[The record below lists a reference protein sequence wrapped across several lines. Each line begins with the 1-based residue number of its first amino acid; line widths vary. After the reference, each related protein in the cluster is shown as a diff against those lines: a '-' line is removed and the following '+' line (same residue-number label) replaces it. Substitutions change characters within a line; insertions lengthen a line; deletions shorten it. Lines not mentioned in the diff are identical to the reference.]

1 MQDSISRLSDLD
13 WDFHGDK
20 SDSPFSDLHFH
31 PGRFVPQIPA
41 ALIGSLTS
49 PGDRVVDPFC
59 GSGTTLVEAQRLG
72 RLGVGIDLNPV
83 SCLVS
88 RSKTLTL
95 LADQVSKLLL
105 GSLDRLTSFRLEN
118 ASTVSNLEEVPAGV
132 QLEKWYHPETGEQ
145 LRVIWAFIN
154 AQVDLTERE
163 LLTFCF
169 SAALMTCCAETRSWG
184 YVCDNT
190 QPLESRYVDAMSTFR
205 EKVESVIDAYQRR
218 DRRWLVSDAQT
229 LKPVLVLEGDAYARL
244 REIPDNSVD
253 LIVTSPPYFGVI
265 DYVKSQRLT
274 LEWLSLKTEPLRLLE
289 TGARSSRHRRA
300 AFSEYSN
307 ALELVVSELHR
318 VLKPSK
324 TFAMVIGESAKRE
337 SVMDRLNQLLEK
349 AGFHVDLTINRKI
362 GLRRRQVASLDN
374 EWLILAKKI

>member
-1 MQDSISRLSDLD
+1 MQDSISRLSGLD

-49 PGDRVVDPFC
+49 PGDRVIDPFC

-72 RLGVGIDLNPV
+72 RLGLGIDLNPV

-105 GSLDRLTSFRLEN
+105 GALDRLTSFRLEN
-118 ASTVSNLEEVPAGV
+118 ASPVSNLEEVPVDV
-132 QLEKWYHPETGEQ
+132 QLVKWYHPETGEQ
-145 LRVIWAFIN
+145 LRAIWAFIN
-154 AQVDLTERE
+154 SQINLTERE

-169 SAALMTCCAETRSWG
+169 STALMTCCAETRSWG

-190 QPLESRYVDAMSTFR
+190 QPLASRYVDAMSTFR

-218 DRRWLVSDAQT
+218 DRRWLVREAQT
-229 LKPVLVLEGDAYARL
+229 LTPVLVLEGDAYTRL
-244 REIPDNSVD
+244 REIPDSSVD
-253 LIVTSPPYFGVI
+253 LVVTSPPYFGVI

-274 LEWLSLKTEPLRLLE
+274 LEWLGLKTEPLRLLE
-289 TGARSSRHRRA
+289 TGARSSRHRRT
-300 AFSEYSN
+300 AFTEYSN
-307 ALELVVSELHR
+307 ALELVVNELCR
-318 VLKPSK
+318 VLKPNK
-324 TFAMVIGESAKRE
+324 AFAMVIGESAKRE
-337 SVMDRLNQLLEK
+337 SVMARLNQILET
-349 AGFHVDLTINRKI
+349 AGFHIDLTINRKI

-374 EWLILAKKI
+374 EWLILANKI